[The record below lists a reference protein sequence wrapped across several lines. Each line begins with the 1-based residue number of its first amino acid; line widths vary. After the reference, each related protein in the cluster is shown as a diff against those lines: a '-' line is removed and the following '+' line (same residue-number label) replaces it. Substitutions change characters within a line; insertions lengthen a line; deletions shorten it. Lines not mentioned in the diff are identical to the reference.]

1 MTATSRKTGHLL
13 TVPMHHVKDTKGT
26 FVYASNEDDSPITQ
40 LYIRKNGSGWPT
52 PPTTITVTVSA

>member
-1 MTATSRKTGHLL
+1 MTATAARKTGQL

-26 FVYASNEDDSPITQ
+26 FVYASNDDDSPITQ

-52 PPTTITVTVSA
+52 PPATITVTVSV